1 MAPRTPPRYVPT
13 LTEVVPGTTPARETG
28 TLSQQELVHR
38 IMQRIDLTLDKR
50 LREAIASV
58 VLEHSRALAPALREE
73 VEAVVGA
80 IVAEAL
86 ADELVTEARSAD
98 APRRPGS

>member
-1 MAPRTPPRYVPT
+1 MATRTPPRYVPT
-13 LTEVVPGTTPARETG
+13 LTEVVPGTAPARETS
-28 TLSQQELVHR
+28 TPSQQELVHR

-86 ADELVTEARSAD
+86 ADELVTEARSGG
-98 APRRPGS
+98 APLRPGP

>member
-1 MAPRTPPRYVPT
+1 MATRTPPRYVPT
-13 LTEVVPGTTPARETG
+13 LTEVVPGTAPAREAG
-28 TLSQQELVHR
+28 TPSQQELVHR

-80 IVAEAL
+80 VVAEAL
-86 ADELVTEARSAD
+86 ADELVAQARSGG
-98 APRRPGS
+98 APIEPGR